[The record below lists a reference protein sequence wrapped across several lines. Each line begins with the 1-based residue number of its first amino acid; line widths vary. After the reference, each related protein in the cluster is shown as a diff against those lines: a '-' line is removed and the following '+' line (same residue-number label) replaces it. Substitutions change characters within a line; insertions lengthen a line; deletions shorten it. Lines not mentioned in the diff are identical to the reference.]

1 MSKIENNTAH
11 ARETWK
17 VINKLLGRNS
27 KTEFPEKLIVRNEMV
42 TDPLLIANEL
52 NYYLTNQYW

>member
-1 MSKIENNTAH
+1 MYFKRKIENNTAH

-27 KTEFPEKLIVRNEMV
+27 KTEFPDKFIVRNEIV
-42 TDPLLIANEL
+42 TSSVNSL
-52 NYYLTNQYW
+52 